1 MPEANNLITVKFK
14 PSGHRELKK
23 AINDLAK
30 AQSKLEGGTVKYTKT
45 GALTTKTNRLQ
56 SNSFA
61 TLRSKILLFN
71 FAVGVLGVRALTNF
85 AKQAS
90 KVDAMSRAFTS
101 LSGGALN
108 ASFAVDKLKKA
119 TNGTMSEFNLFQQAN
134 NAMILGVSKNSDEM
148 AEMFDIAQRLGAALG
163 RDTASSVESLITGIG
178 RQSRLMLDNIGIIV
192 KSEEAYEAFAKEL
205 GKSVDNLTDAERKQ
219 AFLNATMD
227 SARQKLKGLGSE
239 VKTSDTSFQQF
250 QASMEEFGVAIGKW
264 VIPPMLSVL
273 DTATSIAN
281 TWNDFLGT
289 ITDEPDIDPFMSFRK
304 NMPKTEEGILA
315 MITSLEAEKEA
326 ILGVGE
332 SVEIMSSNMGSN
344 LAPATGMVIEGIHGL
359 EKDAGNLIITIGD
372 VNEAN
377 KGLVETM
384 GTVVDG
390 FDVDFMENTTG
401 GFSEISEAVGSVDS
415 RVLIL
420 VSQIQIL
427 KEELDKLRDGGDN
440 TITMFEELEE
450 AGKKSFDSVLKSS
463 IETGKAYKNTGRAA
477 QDAAESVVIAE
488 ASKAVAIAI
497 RKALTEVPYPFNLIL
512 AGAAGAAAGS
522 LIQGGVNSI
531 KSSMKFEQGGLVG
544 GRRHSQGGT
553 IIEAERGEFV
563 MSRNA
568 VESVGLEAMN
578 RINEGGSAGGINI
591 SFSGNIMTDSFIEDE
606 AIPKIREAIRRGAD
620 IGVS

>member
-1 MPEANNLITVKFK
+1 
-14 PSGHRELKK
+14 
-23 AINDLAK
+23 
-30 AQSKLEGGTVKYTKT
+30 
-45 GALTTKTNRLQ
+45 
-56 SNSFA
+56 
-61 TLRSKILLFN
+61 
-71 FAVGVLGVRALTNF
+71 
-85 AKQAS
+85 
-90 KVDAMSRAFTS
+90 
-101 LSGGALN
+101 
-108 ASFAVDKLKKA
+108 
-119 TNGTMSEFNLFQQAN
+119 
-134 NAMILGVSKNSDEM
+134 
-148 AEMFDIAQRLGAALG
+148 
-163 RDTASSVESLITGIG
+163 
-178 RQSRLMLDNIGIIV
+178 
-192 KSEEAYEAFAKEL
+192 
-205 GKSVDNLTDAERKQ
+205 
-219 AFLNATMD
+219 
-227 SARQKLKGLGSE
+227 
-239 VKTSDTSFQQF
+239 
-250 QASMEEFGVAIGKW
+250 
-264 VIPPMLSVL
+264 
-273 DTATSIAN
+273 
-281 TWNDFLGT
+281 
-289 ITDEPDIDPFMSFRK
+289 
-304 NMPKTEEGILA
+304 
-315 MITSLEAEKEA
+315 
-326 ILGVGE
+326 
-332 SVEIMSSNMGSN
+332 MGSN

-497 RKALTEVPYPFNLIL
+497 RKALTEVSYPFNLIL

-591 SFSGNIMTDSFIEDE
+591 SFSGNVMTDSFIEDE